1 MISHFSWW
9 NRTNL
14 KLEVVYRA
22 MGVKFNDKNNNC
34 CGILFF
40 FFKLNEVYYIYSCT
54 TIITTQFY
62 SISSCEI
69 LMVVACM
76 VCGPTPKDALSISW
90 PCFCR
95 YFIYGELPRKVKSP
109 GILHSPS
116 WLTDQ
121 RTFGWGWAK
130 MECGD
135 TSSMEPRTLREKME
149 WMSLDLI
156 SLTPV
161 CYLYVCFY
169 KIRIIFYIFLS
180 YIKH

>member
-1 MISHFSWW
+1 
-9 NRTNL
+9 
-14 KLEVVYRA
+14 
-22 MGVKFNDKNNNC
+22 
-34 CGILFF
+34 
-40 FFKLNEVYYIYSCT
+40 
-54 TIITTQFY
+54 
-62 SISSCEI
+62 
-69 LMVVACM
+69 
-76 VCGPTPKDALSISW
+76 
-90 PCFCR
+90 
-95 YFIYGELPRKVKSP
+95 
-109 GILHSPS
+109 
-116 WLTDQ
+116 
-121 RTFGWGWAK
+121 